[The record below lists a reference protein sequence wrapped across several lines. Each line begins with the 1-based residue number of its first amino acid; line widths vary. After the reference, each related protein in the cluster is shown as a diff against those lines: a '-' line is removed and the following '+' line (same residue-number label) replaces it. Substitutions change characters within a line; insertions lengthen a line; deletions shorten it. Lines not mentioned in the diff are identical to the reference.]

1 MYTLY
6 DQYQDLMSKK
16 ASTYTYNGKTFTV
29 YMPPASSEVI
39 ITHVD
44 PDTKERYRAHSMRK
58 NIDCMTAFQG
68 IAILLLHEKK
78 DLWFDR
84 HGELC
89 SKDEFSPVVTKQQ
102 QQEDDLDRLID
113 SVLDISIDDKDVNI
127 QDFI

>member
-1 MYTLY
+1 MYSMYDLY
-6 DQYQDLMSKK
+6 CDLLTQKRNDF
-16 ASTYTYNGKTFTV
+16 TYNGKDFYV
-29 YMPPASSEVI
+29 YMPSLLAVTV
-39 ITHVD
+39 THVD
-44 PDTKERYRAHSMRK
+44 PDTKERYQAHAMRK
-58 NIDCMTAFQG
+58 NIDCMMAFQG
-68 IAILLLHEKK
+68 IAILLLHEKR

-89 SKDEFSPVVTKQQ
+89 SKEEFSPVVTKQQ